1 MLNNSFGERLRQL
14 RESKKLTLQNVAD
27 AVGCTKAY
35 IWELEK
41 RDGQRPSAERV
52 YALAK
57 VLGVTMEDLMGE
69 SIPDASPED
78 LSFFREYTSLSTEE
92 KEVFVKMMSVL
103 KKKEWVTG
111 TTSTTSH
118 VKP

>member
-1 MLNNSFGERLRQL
+1 MTFGERLRRL

-41 RDGQRPSAERV
+41 KDGQRPSAERV

-57 VLGVTMEDLMGE
+57 VLGVTMEDLMGK
-69 SIPDASPED
+69 SIPDAPPED
-78 LSFFREYTSLSTEE
+78 LCFFRDYILLPAEE
-92 KEVFVKMMSVL
+92 KDLFIRMMNVL
-103 KKKEWVTG
+103 KKNERASAQLTG
-111 TTSTTSH
+111 
-118 VKP
+118 VRAI

>member
-78 LSFFREYTSLSTEE
+78 LEGLS
-92 KEVFVKMMSVL
+92 
-103 KKKEWVTG
+103 
-111 TTSTTSH
+111 
-118 VKP
+118 

>member
-1 MLNNSFGERLRQL
+1 MTRIIQNSSFGERLRRL

-41 RDGQRPSAERV
+41 KDGQRPSAERV

-78 LSFFREYTSLSTEE
+78 VRFFRDYILLPAEE
-92 KEVFVKMMSVL
+92 KDVFIKMIGIL
-103 KKKEWVTG
+103 KKNERAGVRET
-111 TTSTTSH
+111 
-118 VKP
+118 